1 METMLIERSSP
12 LDLLTPRVPGASH
25 VGLELDE
32 DGAEWSETTYEYR
45 IFLPRCET
53 YAIRYNGSN
62 LTGVYGPLEY
72 DEVQVN
78 ALPDYS
84 YEEQID
90 AVGWVKSNISDF
102 VPFAVGFEEC
112 ECMLWI

>member
-1 METMLIERSSP
+1 MLIERSRP
-12 LDLLTPRVPGASH
+12 LDLLTPRVPGASQG
-25 VGLELDE
+25 GLELAE
-32 DGAEWSETTYEYR
+32 DGDGWTETTYEYR

-53 YAIRYNGSN
+53 YAIRYKGSD

-90 AVGWVKSNISDF
+90 AVDWVRCNISDF
-102 VPFAVGFEEC
+102 VPFDVGFEEC
-112 ECMLWI
+112 DCMLWV